1 MYIKKKIVCIESR
14 SVKYAPPRPLSSS
27 STCHIKSSRMF
38 ILWLIKNKCL
48 IVVAATSVVKGAA
61 TCYYYYFYLFSF
73 YIFAFAM
80 TEQSGNGSGSGRW
93 VYWAGIAAALGDAS
107 MHWPWERGM
116 CVCVCV
122 KICCYLLM
130 GNAIKTLIVPVEY
143 EWNMLRNEYFMAD
156 ITGSY
161 KRAGN

>member
-1 MYIKKKIVCIESR
+1 MFDCCC
-14 SVKYAPPRPLSSS
+14 
-27 STCHIKSSRMF
+27 CHIGCKRCCNLLLLLFLF
-38 ILWLIKNKCL
+38 IFFL
-48 IVVAATSVVKGAA
+48 
-61 TCYYYYFYLFSF
+61 YLCIRNDRAEWKWEWEWELSLLSWNCCGLGRRFD
-73 YIFAFAM
+73 ALAM
-80 TEQSGNGSGSGRW
+80 GTRH
-93 VYWAGIAAALGDAS
+93 V
-107 MHWPWERGM
+107 